1 MDDIEIVEEFKKHL
15 QEVFPEV
22 EVYFYGSRV
31 TGKHQDDSDYDVLVI
46 LNDVNPVSRDTVYD
60 IAWETGFKYDA
71 FISPVLA
78 EKSELVTMD
87 DSPFFYNVK
96 HNGLVI

>member
-1 MDDIEIVEEFKKHL
+1 MNDICIVEEFKKHL

-31 TGKHQDDSDYDVLVI
+31 TGTHQDDSDYDVLVV
-46 LNDVNPVSRDTVYD
+46 LDDVNPVSRDMVYD

-78 EKSELVTMD
+78 EKSELIAMD
-87 DSPFFYNVK
+87 DSPFFNNVK